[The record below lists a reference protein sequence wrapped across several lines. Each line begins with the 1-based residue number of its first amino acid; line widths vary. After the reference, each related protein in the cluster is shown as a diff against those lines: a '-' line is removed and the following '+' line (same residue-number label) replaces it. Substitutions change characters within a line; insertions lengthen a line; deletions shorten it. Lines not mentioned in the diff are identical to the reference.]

1 VAGDQARVVEE
12 LARDLDLLVFE
23 LERAAPDDVL
33 KLQMERAVLRRNLE
47 RLKVRLDDLAE
58 KLS

>member
-1 VAGDQARVVEE
+1 MAGDQARVVEE

-23 LERAAPDDVL
+23 LERGAPDDVL

>member
-47 RLKVRLDDLAE
+47 RLKVRLDDLAD

>member
-1 VAGDQARVVEE
+1 MAGDQARVVEE

-23 LERAAPDDVL
+23 LERTPPDDVL

-58 KLS
+58 KLG

>member
-1 VAGDQARVVEE
+1 MAGDQARVVEE

-47 RLKVRLDDLAE
+47 RLKVRLDDLAD

>member
-1 VAGDQARVVEE
+1 MAGDQARVVEE